1 MPHFKASGSA
11 NPLDW
16 LQGKNIP
23 SIGIDWYAKG
33 GILTKPTIFG
43 RNGNSLMVG
52 GEAGKEAV
60 APLSDLMAYVE
71 AAVAN
76 QMQSNNAPIY
86 VVLEGRVIL
95 NDKDVGELIAPTV
108 KIEND
113 RIEKMENKVYR
124 NRR

>member
-1 MPHFKASGSA
+1 
-11 NPLDW
+11 
-16 LQGKNIP
+16 
-23 SIGIDWYAKG
+23 
-33 GILTKPTIFG
+33 
-43 RNGNSLMVG
+43 MVG

>member
-1 MPHFKASGSA
+1 
-11 NPLDW
+11 
-16 LQGKNIP
+16 
-23 SIGIDWYAKG
+23 
-33 GILTKPTIFG
+33 
-43 RNGNSLMVG
+43 
-52 GEAGKEAV
+52 
-60 APLSDLMAYVE
+60 
-71 AAVAN
+71 
-76 QMQSNNAPIY
+76 MQSNNAPIY